1 MIVYLKNLLF
11 DLKCCENSKQLTCS
25 SINQKILALECAI
38 EILEK
43 LRNEERSIRNGNIE

>member
-1 MIVYLKNLLF
+1 MIENLKRLLF
-11 DLKCCENSKQLTCS
+11 DLKACENGKQLTCS

-43 LRNEERSIRNGNIE
+43 LRNEERSNLNGNIK